1 MSRPTVVDLNPASR
15 RKTVLPPIVH
25 SVRQHAKDVLVSL
38 LQKLFDS
45 TDDALFEMADRSQTD
60 ADQHLFFDSM
70 RQVRLQRP
78 QVIKSY
84 IRELY
89 VNFDSAFAP
98 SSGAPRLAST
108 DLESADIDDL
118 QLVGNEELELSVA
131 ISGIVSKVTSQYND
145 YIMRLTARFD
155 EVCKT
160 KTLTDRDNPLGP
172 KMLSHAFVVALSNLE
187 VDIRIKIILLKLFE
201 RMVAQRLEPMFAHAN
216 QLMQEAGILPD
227 LESEGHAPSS
237 NANHLSLLGRAG
249 IPQATNAENAPA
261 APQAPLQQAT
271 QAAHQQA
278 GNQAQRPL
286 TQGVQHTAA
295 GVAAEFSVLQ
305 QLLAGTRPVGPV
317 AGGQYNSQHP
327 GQQNL
332 GPATSAANNYN
343 PGEIIPSG
351 SAPDG
356 VGGWQESVPAEQAQA
371 SAPLSSEQLVA
382 LLTALQSEAV
392 ARPIDMSHVPDHFD
406 VRNALQANTQEE
418 DGLRPVATQMDD
430 DAISVVGLLFDYILD
445 DKNLAIPM
453 KALISRLQ
461 IPVVKL
467 AVIDKDFFA
476 NTEHPARILLNELS
490 SAGIGWSSAQELRRD
505 TLYNKIESIVLT
517 ILNTTTESTEL
528 YVEKL
533 EELREFLQKDTKRHA
548 LVEQRV
554 LENETGKA
562 KARAAKELVQ
572 KLINQK
578 ASGLR
583 LPSGAGRFVGEYWS
597 KVMVLTATKHGQE
610 HPQWDDQL
618 QALDDLLWSLQ
629 PLSERAD
636 LTKRRDSVDGLIKTL
651 EVGVKTVLHDW
662 RGREAL
668 MEELTAELKQAIKH
682 DEAFLEDDEPVAVTH
697 TAPDEYA
704 ELGEIRL
711 TEPVEEPKPKINI
724 AKEHYEVVKAI
735 SVGGWIEVTE
745 QGKPAMR
752 CKLTTIVEPGNLY
765 VFVNRRGMKVA
776 EYSRLELAELVAAD
790 SLILLDESEV
800 FDRALQAVVGNLRK
814 MQSEPAPID

>member
-25 SVRQHAKDVLVSL
+25 SVRQHAKDVLVDL

-84 IRELY
+84 VRELY
-89 VNFDSAFAP
+89 VNFDNAFSPPSA
-98 SSGAPRLAST
+98 APRLAST
-108 DLESADIDDL
+108 DLESAEVDDL

-131 ISGIVSKVTSQYND
+131 ISGIVSKVSNQYNH

-172 KMLSHAFVVALSNLE
+172 KLLSHAFVVALSKLE

-227 LESEGHAPSS
+227 LESEGHVPSS
-237 NANHLSLLGRAG
+237 NANNLSLLGRAG
-249 IPQATNAENAPA
+249 IPPATTAENAPT
-261 APQAPLQQAT
+261 APQAPIQQAT
-271 QAAHQQA
+271 HAASQPA
-278 GNQAQRPL
+278 GNQPQYPL

-305 QLLAGTRPVGPV
+305 QLLAGTRPAGP
-317 AGGQYNSQHP
+317 AATTGGQYNS
-327 GQQNL
+327 
-332 GPATSAANNYN
+332 GPVTTAANGYN

-356 VGGWQESVPAEQAQA
+356 IGGWQESAPAEQAPA
-371 SAPLSSEQLVA
+371 TAPLSSEQLVA

-392 ARPIDMSHVPDHFD
+392 GRPIDMSHVPDHFD
-406 VRNALQANTQEE
+406 VRNALQANTREE
-418 DGLRPVATQMDD
+418 GGHKPVATQMDD

-528 YVEKL
+528 YIEQL
-533 EELREFLQKDTKRHA
+533 DQLREFLQKDTKRHA

-583 LPSGAGRFVGEYWS
+583 LPAGAGRFVGEYWS

-610 HPQWDDQL
+610 HPDWDEQL

-629 PLSERAD
+629 PLSERDD
-636 LTKRRDSVDGLIKTL
+636 LVKRRDGLDKLVKTL

-662 RGREAL
+662 RVREAL
-668 MEELTAELKQAIKH
+668 MKELTAELQQAIKH
-682 DEAFLEDDEPVAVTH
+682 DEAYLEDDEPIAIPHVA
-697 TAPDEYA
+697 PNEYA

-711 TEPVEEPKPKINI
+711 TEPVEEPKPQTPI
-724 AKEHYEVVKAI
+724 AKEHYEMVKAI
-735 SVGGWIEVTE
+735 NLGGWIEVTE
-745 QGKPAMR
+745 QDKPALR

-776 EYSRLELAELVAAD
+776 EYGRLQLAELVAAD
-790 SLILLDESEV
+790 SLTLLDESEV

-814 MQSEPAPID
+814 MQNEPTPID

>member
-25 SVRQHAKDVLVSL
+25 SVRQHAKDVLVGL

-84 IRELY
+84 VRELF

-98 SSGAPRLAST
+98 PSGAPRLAST
-108 DLESADIDDL
+108 DLESAEVDDL

-155 EVCKT
+155 DVCKT

-227 LESEGHAPSS
+227 LESEGHAPSAG
-237 NANHLSLLGRAG
+237 ANNLSLLGRAG
-249 IPQATNAENAPA
+249 IPQATNVENAPP
-261 APQAPLQQAT
+261 APQAPLQQAAPGSS
-271 QAAHQQA
+271 QH
-278 GNQAQRPL
+278 PL
-286 TQGVQHTAA
+286 TQGVQHSAA

-305 QLLAGTRPVGPV
+305 QLLAGTRPAGPA
-317 AGGQYNSQHP
+317 AGGRHNA
-327 GQQNL
+327 
-332 GPATSAANNYN
+332 GPATTATNNYN

-356 VGGWQESVPAEQAQA
+356 IGGWQESTPTEQAPA

-382 LLTALQSEAV
+382 LLTALQTEAV
-392 ARPIDMSHVPDHFD
+392 TRPIDMSHVPDHFD
-406 VRNALQANTQEE
+406 VRNALQANAQVEN
-418 DGLRPVATQMDD
+418 GSPPVATQMDD

-528 YVEKL
+528 YVEQL

-610 HPQWDDQL
+610 HSQWDEQL

-629 PLSERAD
+629 PLSERDD
-636 LTKRRDSVDGLIKTL
+636 LKKRRDGVDALIKTL

-662 RGREAL
+662 RSREAL
-668 MEELTAELKQAIKH
+668 MKELTAELQQAIKH
-682 DEAFLEDDEPVAVTH
+682 DEAYLEDDEPIAVVH
-697 TAPDEYA
+697 DAPKEYA
-704 ELGEIRL
+704 ELVEIRL
-711 TEPVEEPKPKINI
+711 TEPVVEPKPKITI

-735 SVGGWIEVTE
+735 NVGGWIEITE
-745 QGKPAMR
+745 QDKPAMR

-776 EYSRLELAELVAAD
+776 EYGRLELAELVAAD
-790 SLILLDESEV
+790 SLTLLDESEV

-814 MQSEPAPID
+814 MQNEPAPID

>member
-25 SVRQHAKDVLVSL
+25 SVRQHAKDVLVGL

-84 IRELY
+84 VRELF

-98 SSGAPRLAST
+98 ASSAPRLASS
-108 DLESADIDDL
+108 DLESAEVDDL

-145 YIMRLTARFD
+145 YIARLTARFD
-155 EVCKT
+155 DVCKT

-172 KMLSHAFVVALSNLE
+172 KMLSHAFVVALTNLD

-201 RMVAQRLEPMFAHAN
+201 RMVAQRLEPMFSHAN
-216 QLMQEAGILPD
+216 QLMQEAGILPN
-227 LESEGHAPSS
+227 LESEGQVPSA
-237 NANHLSLLGRAG
+237 NANNLSLLGRAG

-261 APQAPLQQAT
+261 SSQAPLQQPVYTGPQHPPA
-271 QAAHQQA
+271 
-278 GNQAQRPL
+278 
-286 TQGVQHTAA
+286 QGVQHSAA

-305 QLLAGTRPVGPV
+305 QLLAGTRP
-317 AGGQYNSQHP
+317 A
-327 GQQNL
+327 
-332 GPATSAANNYN
+332 GPAAAGSHNATNNYN

-356 VGGWQESVPAEQAQA
+356 IGGWQESAPTEQAPA
-371 SAPLSSEQLVA
+371 IAPLSSEQLVA
-382 LLTALQSEAV
+382 LLTTLQTEAV

-406 VRNALQANTQEE
+406 VRNALQATSQVENAPP
-418 DGLRPVATQMDD
+418 PVATQMDD

-517 ILNTTTESTEL
+517 ILNTTTESTQL
-528 YVEKL
+528 YVEQL

-610 HPQWDDQL
+610 HSQWDEQL

-629 PLSERAD
+629 PLSERDD
-636 LTKRRDSVDGLIKTL
+636 LKKRRDGVDELIKTL

-662 RGREAL
+662 RSREAL
-668 MEELTAELKQAIKH
+668 IQELTAELQQAIKH
-682 DEAFLEDDEPVAVTH
+682 DEAYLEDDEPIAIVH
-697 TAPDEYA
+697 DAPKEYA

-711 TEPVEEPKPKINI
+711 TEPVEEPKPKITI

-735 SVGGWIEVTE
+735 NVGGWIEVTE
-745 QGKPAMR
+745 QDKPAMR

-776 EYSRLELAELVAAD
+776 EYGRLELAELVAAD
-790 SLILLDESEV
+790 SLTLLDESEV

-814 MQSEPAPID
+814 MQNEPAPID